1 MRAPRLALTALL
13 GAAASLA
20 LTACPMQIVIFQVN
34 LENPNL
40 RVGERTMVRLE
51 AQVGWFRQPFFYY
64 RAERGRLVGLNG
76 ETAPQGGYLRAGN
89 QVWYHAPYTAS
100 YPSAEGIRQNDTIE
114 IIAQDGPYTTRTQ
127 RVVTITGSTV
137 VFASTDNNGPNGTL
151 MTAIDSGGGQMQSQ
165 PQPLLDL
172 SKQPIKGSSPVISPN
187 GERIAFV
194 YYPGDGTSKVAMRD
208 AAGQVLYLT
217 NFNRGLALD
226 PSWSPNGSY
235 LLFASNHADDSA
247 GTYDIYMMNV
257 DQNSGGGRAITRLTS
272 NTWDERH
279 PAWNPLPTAPEDRII
294 AVSARANS
302 MNTPGDRTQNWNI
315 FLMNR
320 RGTYTRSV
328 SDMQGDGSNWAV
340 EPAWHPN
347 GQLLAYTRFGPVV
360 NYQSGAN
367 KFQRIF
373 VQDLAQSTAI
383 TPLNISNTDPM
394 GRESSPI
401 WSVDRLNT
409 LYFLRTEANSPNISR
424 IFQTQYLP
432 GNVGGNTFPPQ
443 LVAPFQSLMLPLTLV
458 GGTNRDI
465 SGFHPLDWR

>member
-1 MRAPRLALTALL
+1 MKSPRRLIAALL
-13 GAAASLA
+13 SFLGVTV
-20 LTACPMQIVIFQVN
+20 LTACPTQVVIFQIN

-51 AQVGWFRQPFFYY
+51 AQVGWFRQPLFYY

-89 QVWYHAPYTAS
+89 QVWYHAPYTS
-100 YPSAEGIRQNDTIE
+100 SFPSEQGLRQNDSIE
-114 IIAQDGPYTTRTQ
+114 ILAQDGPLLTRAV
-127 RVVTITGSTV
+127 RVVNITGSTV
-137 VFASTDNNGPNGTL
+137 VFATGDGGPNGTL

-165 PQPLLDL
+165 PQPLLD
-172 SKQPIKGSSPVISPN
+172 SNQQPIRGTSPVISPN

-194 YYPGDGTSKVAMRD
+194 FNPGDGTSKIAMRD
-208 AAGQVLYLT
+208 AAGQVLFLT
-217 NFNRGLALD
+217 NFQRGLALD
-226 PSWSPNGSY
+226 PAWSPNGAF
-235 LLFASNHADDSA
+235 LLFASNHSEDSQ

-257 DQNSGGGRAITRLTS
+257 DQNSGGGRAITRLTN

-279 PAWNPLPTAPEDRII
+279 PAWNPNPAAPEDRII
-294 AVSARANS
+294 AVAARANNLNS
-302 MNTPGDRTQNWNI
+302 PGDRTQNWNV
-315 FLMNR
+315 FLMSR
-320 RGTYTRSV
+320 MGTYTRAISE
-328 SDMQGDGSNWAV
+328 MQGDGSNCAV
-340 EPAWHPN
+340 EPSWHPN

-360 NYQSGAN
+360 NYQSSAN
-367 KFQRIF
+367 RFQRIF
-373 VQDLAQSTAI
+373 VQDLAQST
-383 TPLNISNTDPM
+383 TVVPLNISNTDPL

-401 WSVDRLNT
+401 WSTERLNT

-443 LVAPFQSLMLPLTLV
+443 LVAPFQSLTLPLTMV

-465 SGFHPLDWR
+465 SGYHPLDWR